1 MRNIFLLLLFVLSNC
16 YSQSQSNYDGFENV
30 VHNSEITALQGKWRI
45 NHLIINSEI
54 KEYGLSPQNPDIFK
68 NYGNNVSLNTNLTFV
83 SDYSAPCGNDCF
95 TTTKGKY
102 KIIDENYI
110 CFYLEEITRR
120 GDCSENSQPNKDL
133 GLFYYYKNNN
143 NFNLIKSYG
152 TLERD
157 KKNVEYGDL
166 IVAKY
171 KDLNNSDYIS
181 NSYLLSWKQ
190 TNLNDINEIVA
201 FCMAE
206 NQIKDYKFLYYK
218 NTDEYR
224 SSFVALVKINDEF
237 HYILY
242 DGGNKQVSLYDDS
255 QINKIAKLVNEI
267 DKIKSLKSISFKE
280 AYDPKTSSSN
290 KNTITVYKK
299 KNEIYK
305 VLQVKYF
312 QNSES
317 TYCTTIYFQNLKPF
331 YIEYQRVDINNKI
344 SKMGF
349 YVLDWE
355 KSKVVNKSII
365 QEAGQIDT
373 SIYREKQNINKILD
387 EVKKQNL

>member
-16 YSQSQSNYDGFENV
+16 YSQSQSNYVGFENV
-30 VHNSEITALQGKWRI
+30 VHNSAITTLQGKWRI
-45 NHLIINSEI
+45 NHLIINSKI
-54 KEYGLSPQNPDIFK
+54 KEYGLSPQNPDRFE
-68 NYGNNVSLNTNLTFV
+68 NYGNNISLNTDQTFL
-83 SDYSAPCGNDCF
+83 SGYSAECGNDCF
-95 TTTKGKY
+95 TTSKGKY

-110 CFYLEEITRR
+110 CFYLEEITHR
-120 GDCSENSQPNKDL
+120 GDCSGNSQPNKDL

-143 NFNLIKSYG
+143 DFNLIKSYG
-152 TLERD
+152 TFERD
-157 KKNVEYGDL
+157 KENIEYGDL

-171 KDLNNSDYIS
+171 KDLNNSDYTS

-190 TNLNDINEIVA
+190 TNLNDENDIVA

-206 NQIKDYKFLYYK
+206 NQIKDYEFLYSK
-218 NTDEYR
+218 ITDEYS
-224 SSFVALVKINDEF
+224 SSFVALVKINGEF
-237 HYILY
+237 HNILY
-242 DGGNKQVSLYDDS
+242 DGNNKQVSLYDDS

-267 DKIKSLKSISFKE
+267 DMIKSLKSISFKE
-280 AYDPKTSSSN
+280 TYDPKTSSSN

-299 KNEIYK
+299 KKEIYK
-305 VLQVKYF
+305 ISQVKYF

-317 TYCTTIYFQNLKPF
+317 TYSTTIYFQNLKPF

-355 KSKVVNKSII
+355 KSKVVNKSIT